1 MASSNPTSSI
11 IFFLLLTLGYSIF
24 KYYTTSPK
32 MIKMW
37 SVIYFLILI
46 SVQFFINLGV
56 TTNICG
62 FSQYGVALKTTLF
75 PWLIVFG
82 TINLLLFMF
91 PAWLSPFSNTIGY
104 LFAYITG
111 VNGFLK
117 SILKDKTT
125 LQLGKEQA
133 DMMSAINNVY
143 TDKALLIN
151 SITLENIDTWWDRM
165 SKGGLLK
172 KESGPIGSEFYKKLL
187 EFVKLKTQ
195 IAEYIW
201 YALTGI
207 LVTSVSYNY
216 ILNSGCTQSA
226 EEMEK
231 RHNEY
236 LAQEQK
242 LSTAQKEQGK
252 NQIIY
257 KTYE

>member
-1 MASSNPTSSI
+1 MVY
-11 IFFLLLTLGYSIF
+11 LL
-24 KYYTTSPK
+24 P
-32 MIKMW
+32 
-37 SVIYFLILI
+37 
-46 SVQFFINLGV
+46 
-56 TTNICG
+56 CG
-62 FSQYGVALKTTLF
+62 FLV
-75 PWLIVFG
+75 
-82 TINLLLFMF
+82 LLQEFF
-91 PAWLSPFSNTIGY
+91 
-104 LFAYITG
+104 
-111 VNGFLK
+111 FLK

-133 DMMSAINNVY
+133 DIMSAINNVY

-172 KESGPIGSEFYKKLL
+172 KESGPIGSEFYNNLL
-187 EFVKLKTQ
+187 GFVKLKTQ

-216 ILNSGCTQSA
+216 ILNSGCTQSV

-236 LAQEQK
+236 LAQEKK
-242 LSTAQKEQGK
+242 LSAAQKEQNK
-252 NQIIY
+252 NKIVY